1 MISALKGGA
10 SLALAIC
17 MLGCSS
23 LAADPPGKQK
33 LGDISAK
40 TYVVTNEV
48 DPVFSFWI
56 QGTELALTNY
66 TMITTSSSNKNIDTN
81 GGKGNVV
88 FG

>member
-48 DPVFSFWI
+48 DPVFSKFKNNDFSV
-56 QGTELALTNY
+56 ELGYQAKAGRASVAIGVPLLTNA
-66 TMITTSSSNKNIDTN
+66 
-81 GGKGNVV
+81 
-88 FG
+88 

>member
-1 MISALKGGA
+1 
-10 SLALAIC
+10 

-48 DPVFSFWI
+48 DPVFSSWI

-66 TMITTSSSNKNIDTN
+66 TMVATGQGNQNLDNN
-81 GGKGNVV
+81 GGLGNIV
-88 FG
+88 FGHLNTFPACPQ